1 MPNPVDP
8 QRLAALVEALDQE
21 VRDAVADVDRSLIH
35 LMLQQSPRERVR
47 SASNMMRTLTRYRRE
62 EPPGGR

>member
-21 VRDAVADVDRSLIH
+21 VRDAIVDVDRSLIH
-35 LMLQQSPRERVR
+35 LSLQQSPRDRVR

-62 EPPGGR
+62 EPPSGR